1 MEASSAQETG
11 FDVDEAEESLLHG
24 SPGTSPVELAS
35 PHEALFLSLPYLL
48 FMDLFTVRM
57 VCKSLRDAV
66 DCDAL
71 LWRNVVLERPLSFK
85 VTDSILLDLV
95 SKANGRLESLVLI
108 HGWFFTDS
116 ALHLIAQTNPH
127 ITKLHIPGCSAL
139 TPGGVVRAVEKLNNL
154 KHLRVYGIPNMKKEH
169 LYSLNS
175 LLRVNPRR
183 PLVFYNGEH
192 PTCSV
197 TGDHPYIDVDICPKC
212 NEVRIVFDCPRE
224 GRCQKWSCRGCLFC
238 IVRCKEC
245 GGCISL
251 EEVETG
257 ETVCPDCV
265 CSECWLHLPK
275 CVLCNRPSCSQHLYL
290 QSRSFPGSP
299 DFTCELCIFQPG
311 KSPATI

>member
-154 KHLRVYGIPNMKKEH
+154 KHLRVYG
-169 LYSLNS
+169 
-175 LLRVNPRR
+175 
-183 PLVFYNGEH
+183 
-192 PTCSV
+192 
-197 TGDHPYIDVDICPKC
+197 DHPYIDVDICPKC